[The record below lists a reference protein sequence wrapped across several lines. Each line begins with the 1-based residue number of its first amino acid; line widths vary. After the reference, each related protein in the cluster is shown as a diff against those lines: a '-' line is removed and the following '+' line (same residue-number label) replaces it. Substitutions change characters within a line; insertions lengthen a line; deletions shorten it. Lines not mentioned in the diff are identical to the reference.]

1 MSKFEELTYYEL
13 LEIPPN
19 ASTFEIRQ
27 AYKEALSI
35 YSSDSPISYS
45 FFIEEERERILE
57 SIENAF
63 ATLIDAQKREQYDK
77 RLVAEKKIDPSRVEK
92 GKQKKP
98 TPIFSTKSQA
108 ENTISDTIKKRIKKT
123 ELTQI
128 TEELLSKDLISGDD
142 LKRLRKAVGIE
153 VEEVFEVTRITVPIL
168 EAIERDDVPALP
180 SSVYLKNFLR
190 AYAELFHIDAEKV
203 INSYLKNLDRIQG
216 PS

>member
-35 YSSDSPISYS
+35 YGSDSPISYS

-92 GKQKKP
+92 GKQKNPPPFFQPKAKQKTRSQ
-98 TPIFSTKSQA
+98 TP
-108 ENTISDTIKKRIKKT
+108 
-123 ELTQI
+123 
-128 TEELLSKDLISGDD
+128 SKN
-142 LKRLRKAVGIE
+142 E
-153 VEEVFEVTRITVPIL
+153 
-168 EAIERDDVPALP
+168 
-180 SSVYLKNFLR
+180 
-190 AYAELFHIDAEKV
+190 
-203 INSYLKNLDRIQG
+203 
-216 PS
+216 